1 MEGGAGWQEHGAHL
15 RDLHR
20 ACISMRLILYL
31 SSLLL
36 AASAHPCTLAA
47 QGRADCSHKG
57 LTNVPTNLPHNL
69 HYLNLSSN
77 SIHHLQLFPQK
88 FSELLFLNL
97 SGNPLHLIPAGTFK
111 RLPHLRVLD
120 LSSCEISR
128 LHSDAFKGLLRL
140 QTLILR
146 NNSLQDIDL
155 WNLRAL
161 TRLDVRGT
169 ALLSSPR
176 MGVLMDQ
183 LASQRFCDCSSRRK
197 LHQSR
202 DRVSGDF
209 CSCPTL
215 IGKGE
220 FEVRAA
226 GEVASEVIQRYI
238 RDVNDISNGSLS
250 SNRTTPSPDSNVP
263 QSRSWPYLVGFVLV
277 AGTLSLLIAAAAK
290 CNLFHRYFR
299 SYRHRPL
306 PENEWITESQ
316 NELPG
321 VPLPPQDD
329 EDGFIEDNYI
339 QPGDH
344 RDDLDE
350 EDLQEPHEEL

>member
-1 MEGGAGWQEHGAHL
+1 
-15 RDLHR
+15 
-20 ACISMRLILYL
+20 MRLVLYL

-36 AASAHPCTLAA
+36 AASAHPCTLTA
-47 QGRADCSHKG
+47 QGRADCSHQG
-57 LTNVPTNLPHNL
+57 LTNVPNNLPHHL

-77 SIHHLQLFPQK
+77 SIHHLQLLPLK

-97 SGNPLHLIPAGTFK
+97 SRNSLHLIPAGTFK
-111 RLPHLRVLD
+111 TLPHLRVLD

-146 NNSLQDIDL
+146 NNTFQDIDL

-169 ALLSSPR
+169 TLLSSPR
-176 MGVLMDQ
+176 MGVLVDQ
-183 LASQRFCDCSSRRK
+183 LARQRFCDCSSRRK

-215 IGKGE
+215 IEKGE
-220 FEVRAA
+220 LEVQAA
-226 GEVASEVIQRYI
+226 GDVAIEVIQRYI
-238 RDVNDISNGSLS
+238 RDVSEISNGSLS
-250 SNRTTPSPDSNVP
+250 SNSTTPSPASNVS
-263 QSRSWPYLVGFVLV
+263 QGRSWPYLVGFVLI
-277 AGTLSLLIAAAAK
+277 AGTVSLLIAAAAK

-339 QPGDH
+339 QPEDH
-344 RDDLDE
+344 REELDE
-350 EDLQEPHEEL
+350 DDLQEPHEQL